1 MELIYAKLQTMS
13 LYVLDGV
20 AYFISAMVGAFVK
33 DMYDTH
39 AGTRPKIEI
48 RRVLIATLLSTL
60 ITFAVREHV
69 PEDALPFITFIIG
82 VIGWELFVRISTIE
96 GLLGTIRD
104 IRLFIVSLVSPGTGG
119 VAPPPNAQTS
129 MRGREQ
135 SEGVPQRS
143 RQESVER
150 DDLRPNPNGRPTVND
165 DNMSQTGPRVQ
176 TRRNTNPEDDVK

>member
-39 AGTRPKIEI
+39 NGTRPRIEI

-69 PEDALPFITFIIG
+69 PEDSLPFITFIVG

-96 GLLGTIRD
+96 GLMGTIRD

-119 VAPPPNAQTS
+119 DTPPPDAPTPR
-129 MRGREQ
+129 RGREQ
-135 SEGVPQRS
+135 SEGVPQGS

-176 TRRNTNPEDDVK
+176 TRRTTNPDDDVK